1 MFSFPNLMMLL
12 GSTVVMMV
20 IVRSIFPNERT
31 TVLELMLS
39 ILIGVVMATNGYGVI
54 V

>member
-12 GSTVVMMV
+12 GVIVVMMV
-20 IVRSIFPNERT
+20 IVRSIFPNENT
-31 TVLELMLS
+31 SVLELMLS
-39 ILIGVVMATNGYGVI
+39 IPIGIAMATNGYGVI